1 MKQHKK
7 HGDIVK
13 PVGGKFHRNEISF
26 IGAPCGI
33 IQELSKKIAEQLE
46 PNLKVGYVDAAH
58 GSDETFEV
66 FSTSY
71 TDMINHHQLKF
82 KAEDSENKLRGLLNS
97 NDLVLVNGNH
107 FKAEKQVV
115 IINKKKEESLSRK
128 LDKLTNVI
136 AVIFDEGQT
145 QAFAFLKEKVKGI
158 PAFSIQ
164 EIEKIASLLKSE
176 VETRTPILKGLV
188 LAGGQSLRMGHDKGA
203 IDYHGKPQR
212 EYMADL
218 LSEFCEEVFLSV
230 RPNQQLESNYPVLKD
245 TFLGMGPYGGILSA
259 FKKDPNAA
267 WFVVATDIPFV
278 NKTALQKLFDQ
289 RNLSKVAT
297 CFHNEESG
305 FPEPLISIWEPRAYP
320 TLLRFLG
327 DGYNCPRKVL
337 INSDVEEIEV
347 PNKKVFTNVNTPE
360 DLENLSV

>member
-1 MKQHKK
+1 
-7 HGDIVK
+7 
-13 PVGGKFHRNEISF
+13 
-26 IGAPCGI
+26 
-33 IQELSKKIAEQLE
+33 
-46 PNLKVGYVDAAH
+46 
-58 GSDETFEV
+58 
-66 FSTSY
+66 
-71 TDMINHHQLKF
+71 
-82 KAEDSENKLRGLLNS
+82 
-97 NDLVLVNGNH
+97 
-107 FKAEKQVV
+107 
-115 IINKKKEESLSRK
+115 
-128 LDKLTNVI
+128 
-136 AVIFDEGQT
+136 
-145 QAFAFLKEKVKGI
+145 
-158 PAFSIQ
+158 
-164 EIEKIASLLKSE
+164 
-176 VETRTPILKGLV
+176 
-188 LAGGQSLRMGHDKGA
+188 MGHDKGA